1 MAAFTVCA
9 KLAAMNVRMA
19 IGAMRAYI
27 LENQACV
34 AFGAGHF
41 LVHAAQWITR
51 AVMIKL
57 GIRPDRF
64 PARVG
69 MAVLARHGDGAVRIR
84 YFGLRATYARTHA
97 VRGLL
102 HGSSSEQGYQSNKN
116 RSEPARTYHRP
127 LRVIQGPALGYDLES
142 PPLAYTGTSLPE
154 TPWTTAKESTSLA
167 RADEVSQLARCK
179 FTDSRAS
186 RNLSRRYGFYRKL
199 FARPCKHSTGST
211 GWRGFPLTGIQSGS
225 VWL

>member
-64 PARVG
+64 PISWQSAQC
-69 MAVLARHGDGAVRIR
+69 VLTFLKIR
-84 YFGLRATYARTHA
+84 LVWHLVQVTF
-97 VRGLL
+97 
-102 HGSSSEQGYQSNKN
+102 SCMP
-116 RSEPARTYHRP
+116 RS
-127 LRVIQGPALGYDLES
+127 G
-142 PPLAYTGTSLPE
+142 
-154 TPWTTAKESTSLA
+154 
-167 RADEVSQLARCK
+167 
-179 FTDSRAS
+179 
-186 RNLSRRYGFYRKL
+186 
-199 FARPCKHSTGST
+199 
-211 GWRGFPLTGIQSGS
+211 
-225 VWL
+225 